1 MVLVRH
7 LLGGVL
13 RRQRLRQ
20 GLTLREVS
28 LDARVSLGYISEVER
43 GQKEASSELL
53 AAICSALEV
62 PLSDV
67 LREVSDEID
76 KLEGVIAPPVRQ
88 PRLTKVHSHRID
100 RAGVD
105 SRHIGTRR
113 IDRSRIESM
122 QLGKARLDTA
132 RTARL
137 ETTHLDASHLDTG
150 HLEPALVESVR
161 VGSPASD
168 DNLVESGLGDSAPA
182 GAESNRREVV
192 VAA

>member
-20 GLTLREVS
+20 NLTLREVS
-28 LDARVSLGYISEVER
+28 VDARVSLGYISEVER

-53 AAICSALEV
+53 AAICAALEV

-76 KLEGVIAPPVRQ
+76 KIETTLVPATVPSSTI
-88 PRLTKVHSHRID
+88 TKVTAQRIEGK
-100 RAGVD
+100 RIEGKRIET
-105 SRHIGTRR
+105 SQIEGRR
-113 IDRSRIESM
+113 LDKSRIEPTHVD
-122 QLGKARLDTA
+122 KALI
-132 RTARL
+132 
-137 ETTHLDASHLDTG
+137 
-150 HLEPALVESVR
+150 
-161 VGSPASD
+161 
-168 DNLVESGLGDSAPA
+168 ESGQIDEGTVEATNAHRS
-182 GAESNRREVV
+182 VV

>member
-13 RRQRLRQ
+13 RRQRMRR

-62 PLSDV
+62 PLSEV

-76 KLEGVIAPPVRQ
+76 KIETRMLAPAERPAIG
-88 PRLTKVHSHRID
+88 KVTSKRIETHRID
-100 RAGVD
+100 
-105 SRHIGTRR
+105 TN
-113 IDRSRIESM
+113 
-122 QLGKARLDTA
+122 RLDGA
-132 RTARL
+132 R
-137 ETTHLDASHLDTG
+137 
-150 HLEPALVESVR
+150 V
-161 VGSPASD
+161 
-168 DNLVESGLGDSAPA
+168 DNAMDGT
-182 GAESNRREVV
+182 RREVV
-192 VAA
+192 AAA